1 MSQNNA
7 SEKKKVSRRLQ
18 YLHSVN
24 PLYSAYSEAIEAIN
38 QEFFVTN
45 ISYQSLQEFRET
57 CKKKDAAVKISIS
70 IPSTKGPTIRQERR
84 KSAIVEMLKKT
95 LRTDLFASSLS
106 TCISSFE
113 AYLQEVLYVVLHN
126 KPEKLLLGKNEKP
139 SVPLEL
145 LIKANNK
152 DDILV
157 KVIQDKIVSL
167 FYASPKE
174 YFNKLRA
181 YLEINID
188 ESLFFSFIEM
198 KATRDLIIHN
208 KSRVNQVYVDKCG
221 DYARTTNT
229 KQMIPCNKTYYESC
243 VSVMKRLIK
252 TIYEDTAKKQFNITE
267 TTMLYLIP

>member
-1 MSQNNA
+1 MSKKNE
-7 SEKKKVSRRLQ
+7 SERKNVSRRLQ

-45 ISYQSLQEFRET
+45 ISYQSLQEFREI
-57 CKKKDAAVKISIS
+57 CKKKDASVKISIP

-84 KSAIVEMLKKT
+84 KSTIVEMLKKT

-106 TCISSFE
+106 TCISAFE
-113 AYLQEVLYVVLHN
+113 AFLQEVLFVVLHN
-126 KPEKLLLGKNEKP
+126 KPEKLLLGKSEKP

-152 DDILV
+152 DEVLI
-157 KVIQDKIVSL
+157 KVIQDKVISL

-174 YFNKLRA
+174 YFNKLKA

-188 ESLFFSFIEM
+188 ETLFFSFIEM

-208 KSRVNQVYVDKCG
+208 KSRVNQLYVDKCG
-221 DYARTTNT
+221 DYARTTNI
-229 KQMIPCNKTYYESC
+229 KQMIPCNKKYYEIC

-267 TTMLYLIP
+267 RTMLYLIP